1 MAGGIWTT
9 QNKRRPGAYINT
21 KGTSQPTPDTSL
33 GRTLLIGS
41 GDLNWGPKGIVE
53 VDSTTDFR
61 AVLGTDLTDTRLIPL
76 RETLKG
82 ALTVLY
88 LNGNDGERAAVADE
102 KLPWTFTAKYPGTV
116 GNTLTVTVEKDPDDE
131 TLITVKTLFG
141 TTLVDE
147 QVVRTTTA
155 SGLESNAYVDVTFT
169 GDATDPVGDAEA
181 TDGGADFTFEAGKAK
196 LEALAASTSYTL
208 AGGTTT
214 SVDVTEM
221 LNDVL
226 ATENYNVVTTAG
238 YAADS
243 NLHALVATAIERL
256 RDDEGYKVRAVVP
269 LMEGAPKYDHEAV
282 SVVSNGVELVD
293 GTILTATQAA
303 GWFAGA
309 SASADAGKSL
319 TYVAYPDAV
328 SAVPKRTNEQ
338 TIAALNAGEIVFT
351 TLTDGSV
358 VVEQDINSLV
368 TISKDKLKA
377 FQKNRVIRTLDAIAT
392 DTMDVFHT
400 QFIGKVN
407 NDSTGRSL
415 FKANRVSYLKD
426 LSDASVINPV
436 DVADLTVEPG
446 EDRDSILVTLAIT
459 PIDAMEK
466 LYMTITV
473 N

>member
-1 MAGGIWTT
+1 MAGGTWTT

-21 KGTSQPTPDTSL
+21 KGVQQTQPEANI
-33 GRTLLIGS
+33 GRVLVIGS
-41 GDLNWGPKGIVE
+41 SELNWGPNGAVE
-53 VDSTTDFR
+53 LTATSDFQ
-61 AVLGTDLTDTRLIPL
+61 AILGTGLEDNRLIPV
-76 RETLKG
+76 REALKG
-82 ALTVLY
+82 AATVIY
-88 LNGNDGERAAVADE
+88 LNGNDGEKAKVADE
-102 KLPWTFTAKYPGTV
+102 KLPWNFTAKYPGTV

-181 TDGGADFTFEAGKAK
+181 TDGGSDFTSEAGKAK

-214 SVDVTEM
+214 PVDVTET

-238 YAADS
+238 YALDS

-426 LSDASVINPV
+426 LSDAGVINPV